1 LKLFYFK
8 IQSSTIPFNCTKINV
23 CNRLT
28 GDINTSEHWPK
39 TLNYNLKYPRS
50 YVELFNIQKV
60 KKIYPFFVLL
70 SNMKIIL
77 SVSQSVCRYLNFP
90 QIIRVCMSVSQS
102 VNSQKTK
109 SNLKQQ
115 FSTKGKNTSSFL
127 GVAIH

>member
-1 LKLFYFK
+1 M
-8 IQSSTIPFNCTKINV
+8 
-23 CNRLT
+23 
-28 GDINTSEHWPK
+28 SEHWPK
-39 TLNYNLKYPRS
+39 TLNYNFKNPS
-50 YVELFNIQKV
+50 SNVKLFNIQKV
-60 KKIYPFFVLL
+60 KKKTHFFVLL

-115 FSTKGKNTSSFL
+115 FSTKGNTTYHQFL
-127 GVAIH
+127 GWPFTKIIYKNITIKLYQKETYNALHKFR